1 MVKDLDMGI
10 IYSKPQVNKFV
21 HELQQPAHIMTTKNT
36 LRACPTCRGTRQV
49 AINSNSRNTITIKH
63 CLNCKGTGQV
73 FE

>member
-21 HELQQPAHIMTTKNT
+21 HELQLPAHIMTTKNT
-36 LRACPTCRGTRQV
+36 FRACPTCHGTRNM
-49 AINSNSRNTITIKH
+49 AINSNRRNTITMKY
-63 CLNCKGTGQV
+63 CFNCMGTGQV

>member
-21 HELQQPAHIMTTKNT
+21 HELQRPAHIITTKNT

-49 AINSNSRNTITIKH
+49 AVKNDRRNTITMKY
-63 CLNCKGTGQV
+63 CFNCMGTGQV